1 MANRGIRVSALLHR
15 RNLQVFRSSVPFICH
30 ILSCSTRLVL
40 LGLDSTGRLARNRL
54 LPVLLAAAQQLQVSS
69 PACQRLLCDSL
80 KACGVL
86 LVDGLSPNEGRLLR
100 LNDLVAGLNAL
111 RSTGEKM
118 SVGALALCDQWWKNS
133 RTASRAFWAQSWT
146 S

>member
-40 LGLDSTGRLARNRL
+40 LGLDSAGRLARNRL
-54 LPVLLAAAQQLQVSS
+54 LPILLAAAQQLQVSS
-69 PACQRLLCDSL
+69 PSCQRLLCDSL
-80 KACGVL
+80 KARGVL
-86 LVDGLSPNEGRLLR
+86 LVDGLSPNERRLLR

-111 RSTGEKM
+111 
-118 SVGALALCDQWWKNS
+118 
-133 RTASRAFWAQSWT
+133 
-146 S
+146 

>member
-1 MANRGIRVSALLHR
+1 
-15 RNLQVFRSSVPFICH
+15 VFRFYATS
-30 ILSCSTRLVL
+30 SCSTRLVL
-40 LGLDSTGRLARNRL
+40 LGLDSAGRLARNRL

-86 LVDGLSPNEGRLLR
+86 LVDGLSPNERRLLR

-111 RSTGEKM
+111 RSTGKKM
-118 SVGALALCDQWWKNS
+118 SVGVPSLCDQWWKNS
-133 RTASRAFWAQSWT
+133 RTASRALWAWS

>member
-1 MANRGIRVSALLHR
+1 MSSPHSSA
-15 RNLQVFRSSVPFICH
+15 
-30 ILSCSTRLVL
+30 RLVL
-40 LGLDSTGRLARNRL
+40 LGLHSTGRLARNRL

-69 PACQRLLCDSL
+69 PASQRLLRDSL
-80 KACGVL
+80 KASGVL
-86 LVDGLSPNEGRLLR
+86 LVNGLSPNERRLLR

-111 RSTGEKM
+111 RSTEKNRKV
-118 SVGALALCDQWWKNS
+118 SVGVAASFALCDQWWKNS

>member
-1 MANRGIRVSALLHR
+1 M
-15 RNLQVFRSSVPFICH
+15 FRSYATS
-30 ILSCSTRLVL
+30 SCSTRLVL
-40 LGLDSTGRLARNRL
+40 FGLHSASRLARDRL

-69 PACQRLLCDSL
+69 PARQCLLRDSL
-80 KACGVL
+80 KASGVL
-86 LVDGLSPNEGRLLR
+86 LVDGLSPNERRLLR

-111 RSTGEKM
+111 RSTGKKM
-118 SVGALALCDQWWKNS
+118 SVGAPALCDQWWKNS